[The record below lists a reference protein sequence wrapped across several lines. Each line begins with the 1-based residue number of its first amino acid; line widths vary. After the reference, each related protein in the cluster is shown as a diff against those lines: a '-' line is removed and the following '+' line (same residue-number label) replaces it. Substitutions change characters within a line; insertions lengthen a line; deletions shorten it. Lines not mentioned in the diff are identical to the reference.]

1 MTTLLLI
8 SPLVLICLIGY
19 ISVRL
24 NLINQNQ
31 TNVLA
36 QICFTVLIPLFLFKS
51 TYSANL
57 SDAISL
63 SWFASFYIPVVAI
76 FFLAYAVNHYVFK
89 QPASAATMRAL
100 VGSYSNTVLVAI
112 PILSTILPVEVAAQA
127 FVIIGFHSAVLF
139 TLTEV
144 MLHRQGWSA
153 LIKGIKNPIV
163 LSIFAGLICNIIGLP
178 IPKILLDPVALLSQS
193 AIALALFGLGASMNF
208 MPIKGNRFTSLSLSI
223 TKIMI
228 LPFAVLLFATSALD
242 LTQEQILISVM
253 LTASPTGAA
262 CYLVATQHNESMDV
276 AASTV
281 VLSTA
286 ICPLSYWFWI
296 EYLT

>member
-63 SWFASFYIPVVAI
+63 TWFASFYVPVVAI
-76 FFLAYAVNHYVFK
+76 FFLAYAVNHYIFK

-153 LIKGIKNPIV
+153 LVKGIKNPIV

-178 IPKILLDPVALLSQS
+178 IPKVLLDPVALLSQS

-208 MPIKGNRFTSLSLSI
+208 MPIKGNRFTSFSLSI

-242 LTQEQILISVM
+242 LTQEQLLISVM

-262 CYLVATQHNESMDV
+262 CYLVATQHNESADV